1 MVSRNHMF
9 IAFAV
14 VIFIAVLITLVA
26 TNTFGWGAAVA
37 GFGGPVAAGLY
48 KIFISPLNWALSG
61 GWPTL
66 AAFILFG
73 FVALPIGVA
82 ALSHHYHI
90 PEKFQNTVAPNPSNA
105 YTSTVKREPE
115 EPERAPTTAPAA
127 S

>member
-1 MVSRNHMF
+1 MVSRNQMF

-14 VIFIAVLITLVA
+14 VIFLAVLITLIS
-26 TNTFGWGAAVA
+26 TNTFGWGVAVA
-37 GFGGPVAAGLY
+37 GFGGPLAVGLY

-66 AAFILFG
+66 AVFILLG
-73 FVALPIGVA
+73 FVALPIGIA
-82 ALSHHYHI
+82 ALTWHYDI
-90 PEKFQNTVAPNPSNA
+90 PYKLQNTVAPNPSNA
-105 YTSTVKREPE
+105 YTATVKREPE